1 MTKKVCKRNKKRYL
15 RKGLHGNSEYAIQ
28 FSCAINGLLHSNY
41 WIQYSVIYEPIEFQ
55 IPASACRSE
64 LCQLFKIKK
73 RLKNK
78 KTLKT

>member
-1 MTKKVCKRNKKRYL
+1 VTKKVCKRNKKRYL

-55 IPASACRSE
+55 IPASALSSILHTNHRFIS
-64 LCQLFKIKK
+64 LLLF
-73 RLKNK
+73 
-78 KTLKT
+78 